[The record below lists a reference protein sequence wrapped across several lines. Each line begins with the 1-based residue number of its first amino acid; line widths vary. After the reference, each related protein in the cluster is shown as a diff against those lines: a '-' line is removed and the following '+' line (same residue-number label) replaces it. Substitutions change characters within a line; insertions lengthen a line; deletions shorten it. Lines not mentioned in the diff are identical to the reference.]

1 MTDRR
6 RRPAET
12 PKKAAGAEKALAIFS
27 VFVLL
32 CSCCNSISRKLKWA
46 SKGAEE
52 GGGGMMEKKKMKEK
66 NCNQQEA

>member
-12 PKKAAGAEKALAIFS
+12 PKKAAEAEKALTIFS

-32 CSCCNSISRKLKWA
+32 CSCCNSISRKLKWV
-46 SKGAEE
+46 S
-52 GGGGMMEKKKMKEK
+52 GGTWGWMGGWLKEKKMKEK
-66 NCNQQEA
+66 TDINPED